1 MQAVAQPSALF
12 ANAAAASGALPA
24 AAAPAAYNLEHVRIE
39 SASSGAAFFVTGT
52 SNNEPLKECLKKL
65 GGAWNSRMKG
75 YKFDPDMLGTV
86 TKTIGLTSDIN
97 LVDPR
102 LTVVV
107 HFTQSFQ
114 IKEGQMASTE
124 EGLKNLGL
132 NKKQGGANEWTGP
145 LNLAGPFLQASQITA
160 SK

>member
-1 MQAVAQPSALF
+1 MQAVAQSPAQGQIF
-12 ANAAAASGALPA
+12 AS
-24 AAAPAAYNLEHVRIE
+24 AAPVASATAPVAYNLEHVRIE

-86 TKTIGLTSDIN
+86 SKTIGLTSDIS

-102 LTVVV
+102 NTVVV

-114 IKEGQMASTE
+114 VAEGQMPSTE
-124 EGLKNLGL
+124 EGLKKLGL
-132 NKKQGGANEWTGP
+132 TKKQGGGNEWTGP
-145 LNLAGPFLQASQITA
+145 LNLAGPFLQASSITA

>member
-1 MQAVAQPSALF
+1 MQAVAQSFSQMQVSGAVAPV
-12 ANAAAASGALPA
+12 AASAGPVG
-24 AAAPAAYNLEHVRIE
+24 YNLEHVRIE

-86 TKTIGLTSDIN
+86 CKTIGLTSDIN

-102 LTVVV
+102 NTVIV

-114 IKEGQMASTE
+114 VAEGQMPSTE
-124 EGLKNLGL
+124 EGLKKLGL
-132 NKKQGGANEWTGP
+132 NKKQGGGNEWTGP
-145 LNLAGPFLQASQITA
+145 LNLASPFLQASNITQ

>member
-1 MQAVAQPSALF
+1 MQAVAQSPAQGQF
-12 ANAAAASGALPA
+12 FA
-24 AAAPAAYNLEHVRIE
+24 AAAPVAAVAGPVVYRIDDVRIE
-39 SASSGAAFFVTGT
+39 SASSGASFFVTGT

-75 YKFDPDMLGTV
+75 YKFDPDMLGIV
-86 TKTIGLTSDIN
+86 CKTIGLTSDIS

-102 LTVVV
+102 NTVVV

-114 IKEGQMASTE
+114 VDEGKMAATE

-132 NKKQGGANEWTGP
+132 HKKQGGGNEWTGP
-145 LNLAGPFLQASQITA
+145 LNLAGPFLQASSITQ